1 MTELITQLFATL
13 NTALLGMVEALKDGF
28 ANLIYVDPTAL
39 TPEISPLALFGFI
52 MVGLSMGIGL
62 VYTVFKMIKR

>member
-1 MTELITQLFATL
+1 MTELITQLFSTL
-13 NTALLGMVEALKDGF
+13 NTALLGMVEALKEGF
-28 ANLIYVDPTAL
+28 SNLLYVDPSVA

>member
-1 MTELITQLFATL
+1 MTELITQLFTTL

-28 ANLIYVDPTAL
+28 ANLIYVDPTAV
-39 TPEISPLALFGFI
+39 TPVVSPLALFGFI